1 MGYLLDP
8 PFSWF
13 KNQRITEFQ
22 ELKGLLLAGFSF
34 EVKYTC
40 SVDCFVVVVFLF

>member
-8 PFSWF
+8 LFSWF
-13 KNQRITEFQ
+13 KNQRVIEFQ
-22 ELKGLLLAGFSF
+22 ELKGLLAGFSL

-40 SVDCFVVVVFLF
+40 SVDCFVVVFLF